1 MNIPNILTV
10 FRILLVPTFVI
21 LFFSGMQDSLLY
33 SMMIFFIAGFTDILD
48 GYIARKNDLI
58 TKFGTLMDP
67 LADKLMLLTVLT
79 CLVIKNYIPMWVLGI
94 IAAKDIFMIFSGF
107 ILYTN
112 DTIIP
117 SNLFGKITTALF
129 YLSIF
134 VMLFDPNKLVYPY
147 IINLA
152 VLSAIAALINYFL
165 IYVRKRDKGI

>member
-79 CLVIKNYIPMWVLGI
+79 CLVIRNYIPMWVLGI

-117 SNLFGKITTALF
+117 SNLFGKVTTALF

>member
-10 FRILLVPTFVI
+10 FRLLLVPTFVI
-21 LFFSGMQDSLLY
+21 LFFSGVQDSLLY
-33 SMMIFFIAGFTDILD
+33 SMMVFFIAGFTDILD
-48 GYIARKNDLI
+48 GYIARRNNLI

-67 LADKLMLLTVLT
+67 FADKLMLLTVLT
-79 CLVIKNYIPMWVLGI
+79 CLVIRNYIPMWVLGI

-117 SNLFGKITTALF
+117 SNLFGKVTTALF

-147 IINLA
+147 IIYLA
-152 VLSAIAALINYFL
+152 VLSAIAALINYFV
-165 IYVRKRDKGI
+165 IYVRKRDKEI